1 MNLAQFFKLVTGLK
15 TACTHAGIDAKT
27 ATLVVH
33 ENDGSLSWI
42 EVRGEGAHGPVSLH
56 FEIDD

>member
-27 ATLVVH
+27 ATLVSH
-33 ENDGSLSWI
+33 ESNGMLMWI
-42 EVRGEGAHGPVSLH
+42 EVRGQGAHGPASLH